1 MATISGYD
9 SSSIGVL
16 FSSLN
21 SGSTKTSAMFG
32 TSDLL
37 GINYSDYAT
46 IKNGSYTKLMKAY
59 YAKEASGDSSSSSIT
74 STSTSKDSSKTL
86 ANIESAADDLKKAS
100 EALRTNGD
108 KSLFTKKQT
117 TDKDGKVSYEY
128 DTDKIYKAVSEFV
141 DSYNKML
148 KEGGDSNTNSILR
161 STKSMVNL
169 TKANSNMLSKVGI
182 TIGTDNK
189 LSIDETAFK
198 KADMNTVKSLF
209 HTTGGFGYQTSV
221 QAGMIESYAKSEAE
235 KANTYNKSGMYTYN
249 YTTGEIYNTTT

>member
-21 SGSTKTSAMFG
+21 SGRTNTSTMFG

-46 IKNGSYTKLMKAY
+46 IRNGSYTKLMKAY
-59 YAKEASGDSSSSSIT
+59 YKKAASDDSSSSSV
-74 STSTSKDSSKTL
+74 SAATSTSKDSSKTL

-128 DTDKIYKAVSEFV
+128 DTDKIYKAVSDFV

-148 KEGGDSNTNSILR
+148 KEGGDSNTNNILR
-161 STKSMVNL
+161 
-169 TKANSNMLSKVGI
+169 
-182 TIGTDNK
+182 TDNK
-189 LSIDETAFK
+189 LSIDETSFK

>member
-37 GINYSDYAT
+37 GISYSDYAT
-46 IKNGSYTKLMKAY
+46 IQNGSYTKLMKAY

-100 EALRTNGD
+100 ETLRTNGD

-117 TDKDGKVSYEY
+117 TDKDGNVSYEY
-128 DTDKIYKAVSEFV
+128 DTDKIYKAVSDFV

-161 STKSMVNL
+161 STKSIVNL
-169 TKANSNMLSKVGI
+169 TKANSNMLSSVGI